1 MHMYNLEKPSN
12 DNHNTFQRIFKKTA
26 KVKAK
31 I

>member
-12 DNHNTFQRIFKKTA
+12 DKHNIFQWIFKKTA
-26 KVKAK
+26 KMKTK